1 MNTTIGELA
10 ARDKPCVPIAVY
22 TYNDKIA
29 FWIERE
35 FNEDETAY
43 IKSQCGPGGTD
54 LDRPAHKSRFDPR
67 LIRRVETRQPSPE
80 LFVFLASVE
89 GTFLNQAEFTLD
101 LIFDTEENRDHA
113 FEFFNWHSV
122 KRGHRGKVRY
132 YKKTRYTD
140 RRWAPT
146 NLVAYRP
153 EFAKLTGEVFCL
165 HVEWRVCG
173 VAALRRMEID
183 GIKDLI
189 NFDHRAL
196 WQRRLRLCTFD
207 FARLG
212 RVYSNGLTK
221 KRRQKTRTLTAR
233 KPRVY
238 VTRRGFE
245 YHTDRRLGQHLLR
258 INETVQGV
266 INFAKKQNISVARCL
281 TDISNDAWLPQG
293 VMK

>member
-1 MNTTIGELA
+1 MHITIGDLT
-10 ARDKPCVPIAVY
+10 ARDKPCSPIAIY
-22 TYNDKIA
+22 AYNDKIA

-35 FNEDETAY
+35 FDDDETAY
-43 IKSQCGPGGTD
+43 IKRQCGPGGTD

-67 LIRRVETRQPSPE
+67 LIRRVETRQPSTD
-80 LFVFLASVE
+80 LLAFLATVE

-101 LIFDTEENRDHA
+101 LIFDTEEACDQA
-113 FEFFNWHSV
+113 FELFNRHSV
-122 KRGHRGKVRY
+122 KRGHRGDVRY

-153 EFAKLTGEVFCL
+153 DFAKLTGELYCL

-173 VAALRRMEID
+173 VAALRRMGID

-189 NFDHRAL
+189 EFDHAAL

-207 FARLG
+207 FAKLG
-212 RVYSNGLTK
+212 RVYSSGLTK
-221 KRRQKTRTLTAR
+221 KPRRKKRTLTAR

-238 VTRRGFE
+238 VTRSSFK
-245 YHTDRRLGQHLLR
+245 YHTDKRLGQHLLR
-258 INETVQGV
+258 INETVQNV
-266 INFAKKQNISVARCL
+266 ISFAKKQNISVVRCL
-281 TDISNDAWLPQG
+281 TDISNGAWLPRG